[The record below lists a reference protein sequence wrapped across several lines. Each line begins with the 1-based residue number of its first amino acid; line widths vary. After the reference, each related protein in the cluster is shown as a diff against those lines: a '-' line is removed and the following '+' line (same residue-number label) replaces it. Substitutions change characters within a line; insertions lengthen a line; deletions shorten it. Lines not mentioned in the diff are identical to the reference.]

1 MMDLTIVPDLN
12 ISFVSGPDVV
22 TTQEDGYG

>member
-12 ISFVSGPDVV
+12 IGIVFGPGVA
-22 TTQEDGYG
+22 TTQEGGYG

>member
-12 ISFVSGPDVV
+12 ISFVSGLDVA
-22 TTQEDGYG
+22 TTQEGGYG

>member
-12 ISFVSGPDVV
+12 IGIVSGLDVA
-22 TTQEDGYG
+22 TTQNSGYG